1 MTRYDKLAAMR
12 PEQKNHWVEHTEMS
26 QMFERIFAEIG
37 VAEELSKLPN
47 GALANELVEKAV
59 NFLYEKFT
67 ISSALT
73 DADCLEAEQ
82 ILLPLS
88 EEAKKRTMYCIA
100 HAHIDMDWLWGY
112 HETVAIVLGTFRT
125 MLDMMNEY
133 PEFKFSQSQA
143 ATYDIVE
150 KYDPDLFEEIKARIK
165 EGRWEFSGSA
175 WVESD
180 RNLPSAESIS
190 QHMIRSKHF
199 LAEKFGLDPKDV
211 NMDFHPDSFG
221 HTPVMPELLNAGGV
235 KYFYHCRGLEGNF
248 IYRWRAPSGA
258 EVLAI
263 NEPSWYNDPIRPGYL
278 SLVIPF
284 CEMFGGIDG
293 MIKVYGVGDHGGG
306 PTRKDIEMLV
316 AMQSWPVAPTV
327 KFSTYTE
334 YFAML
339 DEEYAA
345 DLPPRF
351 TDISETLEYFHQ
363 CTENLTE
370 DIELYVGNGSS
381 DMFGVDYDY
390 LLTYIP
396 CRGYYSVNFSN
407 STGLLKMK
415 VYYRAG
421 DRIIY
426 AEKNGK
432 HDILI
437 PEEKEVLE
445 KAKLIVEEA
454 KANSSTEFEL
464 ELWIHDWICKN
475 TEYNTPDLDKD
486 EQIPN
491 IGYRQHSCIG
501 ALIDGKINCQGY
513 ADTFELL
520 GTLAGLEIRTIGGIA
535 VNEEGEG
542 PHAWNMIKLDG
553 LWYFVDVTY
562 DDPSGAPNEMYTRI
576 WLNTP
581 YTIDRHTPD
590 ISLNGHYD
598 FAEVE
603 NPDYCYYDVKNLNFT
618 SERDIAK
625 YTVDMHGKRVK
636 SVSVRAKGL
645 EFSESKINSLIRSY
659 LESYGYTYASWRTSV
674 QYKNGNSYVTVLW
687 D

>member
-1 MTRYDKLAAMR
+1 MNENNFIENTTEITVKKKRRSGKKAFLIVLTVLILLSGILYLAYLSTADFR
-12 PEQKNHWVEHTEMS
+12 SYGDAVALLEQEKYSEA
-26 QMFERIFAEIG
+26 AEIFKELG
-37 VAEELSKLPN
+37 DFKDSAEKLSESRYEIACDLKSECDYHNAIEAFEALDGYKDSN
-47 GALANELVEKAV
+47 YLIKTCYYALGHQAYSYNSTVGADYARAIEYFTLADDYYNANEYKNKAIEKHATKLFAKGYF
-59 NFLYEKFT
+59 NK
-67 ISSALT
+67 
-73 DADCLEAEQ
+73 AE
-82 ILLPLS
+82 
-88 EEAKKRTMYCIA
+88 
-100 HAHIDMDWLWGY
+100 
-112 HETVAIVLGTFRT
+112 
-125 MLDMMNEY
+125 
-133 PEFKFSQSQA
+133 
-143 ATYDIVE
+143 
-150 KYDPDLFEEIKARIK
+150 
-165 EGRWEFSGSA
+165 
-175 WVESD
+175 
-180 RNLPSAESIS
+180 
-190 QHMIRSKHF
+190 
-199 LAEKFGLDPKDV
+199 
-211 NMDFHPDSFG
+211 
-221 HTPVMPELLNAGGV
+221 
-235 KYFYHCRGLEGNF
+235 
-248 IYRWRAPSGA
+248 
-258 EVLAI
+258 
-263 NEPSWYNDPIRPGYL
+263 
-278 SLVIPF
+278 
-284 CEMFGGIDG
+284 
-293 MIKVYGVGDHGGG
+293 
-306 PTRKDIEMLV
+306 
-316 AMQSWPVAPTV
+316 
-327 KFSTYTE
+327 E

-370 DIELYVGNGSS
+370 EIELYVGNGSS
-381 DMFGVDYDY
+381 DMFGTDYDH
-390 LLTYIP
+390 LFTYIP
-396 CRGYYSVNFSN
+396 SRSYYSVNYSS
-407 STGLLKMK
+407 STGLLKLK
-415 VYYRAG
+415 VDYRAG

-501 ALIDGKINCQGY
+501 GLLDGKINCQGY

-520 GTLAGLEIRTIGGIA
+520 GTLAGLEIRTVSGMA
-535 VNEEGEG
+535 TNEEGEG

-553 LWYFVDVTY
+553 LWYFVDLTY

-598 FAEVE
+598 FAETE
-603 NPDYCYYDVKNLNFT
+603 NPDYCYYDVKSLNFT
-618 SERDIAK
+618 SEKDIAK
-625 YTVDMHGKRVK
+625 YAVDMHGKRVS
-636 SVSVRAKGL
+636 SVSVRSKGM
-645 EFSESKINSLIRSY
+645 EFSESRIISLIRSY

-674 QYKNGNSYVTVLW
+674 QYENGNTYVTVLW